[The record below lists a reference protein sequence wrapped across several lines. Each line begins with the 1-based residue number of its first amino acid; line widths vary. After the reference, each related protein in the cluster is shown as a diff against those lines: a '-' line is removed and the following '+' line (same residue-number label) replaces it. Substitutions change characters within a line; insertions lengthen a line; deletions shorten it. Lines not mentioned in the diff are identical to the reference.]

1 MAADQNIIEN
11 DYEEFNEELALA
23 NHRGTVCGTALNAI
37 LGAAYLLEFIKGAR
51 GIGYTLIVV
60 ALCAW
65 PVIASWIMYKKD
77 PDCPQAIMRI
87 LGIGFTAMYS
97 VFLFTAANDLVFTY
111 VMPMFLILMLFNKKS
126 FIMIIGVGAVVLNVI
141 AVIIDSVRNGG
152 FAEKSATYEIQVLLV
167 LMCVI
172 FFIVVNQ
179 TYDKFA
185 QMRAEHLD
193 AQKEKVST
201 LLTKVLG
208 ISGDITDGVG
218 NVHDKVG
225 ALRNSMENTLTAM
238 QEVSSGNN
246 ETAEAIQNQLIKTE
260 QIQNYIN
267 SVKEASD
274 AISAS
279 MDSTDAA
286 VREGRSHITE
296 LNNLTADSEKAGAD
310 VAGALESFQEY
321 TGQMNSITSMI
332 TSVASQTSLLSLNA
346 SIEAARAGEAGRGF
360 AVVAQEI
367 SNLANQTTN
376 ATDDIT
382 KLIANISEQLDV
394 MVETINKLIDSN
406 TRQAQTASDTA
417 VSFNTIADNVT
428 EISSQT
434 SAMAG
439 FVNQLDDANTEIV
452 NSIQTISAISEEVS
466 AHSQETYNSSEENQ
480 SILNEV
486 NTIVETLNSD
496 ADLLKD
502 ASNS

>member
-1 MAADQNIIEN
+1 MSADYNVEVLT
-11 DYEEFNEELALA
+11 EEFDEEQALA
-23 NHRGTVCGTALNAI
+23 NYRGTVCGTVLNAI
-37 LGAAYLLEFIKGAR
+37 LGAAYLLEFFKGAR
-51 GIGYTLIVV
+51 GGGYTLLVV
-60 ALCAW
+60 LLCAW
-65 PVIASWIMYKKD
+65 PIIASWIMYKRE
-77 PDCPQAIMRI
+77 PDCPNAIMRI
-87 LGIGFTAMYS
+87 LGVGFTAMYTM
-97 VFLFTAANDLVFTY
+97 FLFTASNDLVFTY
-111 VMPMFLILMLFNKKS
+111 VMPMLLILMLFNKKS
-126 FIMIIGVGAVVLNVI
+126 FIMIIGIGAVTENII

-152 FAEKSATYEIQVLLV
+152 FSAKSATYEIQVLLV
-167 LMCVI
+167 LLCVI

-179 TYDKFA
+179 TYDRFSL
-185 QMRAEHLD
+185 MRAEKLD
-193 AQKEKVST
+193 QEKDKVSN
-201 LLTKVLG
+201 LLNKVLG
-208 ISGDITDGVG
+208 ISGDITEGVG
-218 NVHDKVG
+218 DVHSKVG

-267 SVKEASD
+267 SVKDAS
-274 AISAS
+274 ATITAS

-286 VREGRSHITE
+286 VKEGRNHITE
-296 LNNLTADSEKAGAD
+296 LNNLTADSEKAGSE

-321 TGQMNSITSMI
+321 TGQMNSITNMI

-367 SNLANQTTN
+367 SNLANQTTS

-382 KLIANISEQLDV
+382 KLISNITDQLDI

-406 TRQAQTASDTA
+406 TRQAQTAADTA
-417 VSFNTIADNVT
+417 TSFNTIADNVN

-434 SAMAG
+434 SAMSKY
-439 FVNQLDDANTEIV
+439 VEQLDDANTEIV

-480 SILNEV
+480 NILNEV
-486 NTIVETLNSD
+486 NSIVESLNSD

>member
-1 MAADQNIIEN
+1 MSADYMEEEIMT
-11 DYEEFNEELALA
+11 EEFNEELAMA
-23 NHRGTVCGTALNAI
+23 NYRGTICATILNAI
-37 LGAAYLLEFIKGAR
+37 LCAAYVLEFFKGAR
-51 GIGYTLIVV
+51 GGLYTLLIV

-65 PVIASWIMYKKD
+65 PIIAAWVMYKKE
-77 PDCPQAIMRI
+77 PDGPNAIMRI
-87 LGIGFTAMYS
+87 LGVGFTAMYT
-97 VFLFTAANDLVFTY
+97 VFLFTAQNDLVFTY
-111 VMPMFLILMLFNKKS
+111 VMPMLLILMLFNKKS
-126 FIMIIGVGAVVLNVI
+126 FIMIIGVGAVLENVV
-141 AVIIDSVRNGG
+141 AVIVDSVRNGG
-152 FAEKSATYEIQVLLV
+152 FAAKSATYEIQVLLV
-167 LMCVI
+167 LMCVA
-172 FFIVVNQ
+172 FFIAVNQ

-185 QMRAEHLD
+185 QMRAEKLD
-193 AQKEKVST
+193 AEKNHVSS
-201 LLTKVLG
+201 LLSKVLG
-208 ISGDITDGVG
+208 ISGDITEGVVV
-218 NVHDKVG
+218 VHDKVG

-260 QIQNYIN
+260 EIQNYIN
-267 SVKEASD
+267 SVKDAS
-274 AISAS
+274 ASITAS

-286 VREGRSHITE
+286 VKEGRDHITE
-296 LNNLTADSEKAGAD
+296 LNALTADSEKAGSD

-367 SNLANQTTN
+367 SNLANQTTS

-394 MVETINKLIDSN
+394 MVSTINKLIESN
-406 TRQAQTASDTA
+406 ARQAQTASDTA

-428 EISSQT
+428 EIGTQT
-434 SAMAG
+434 NAMTRL
-439 FVNQLDDANTEIV
+439 VEQLDTANTEIV

-480 SILNEV
+480 NILNQV
-486 NTIVETLNSD
+486 NSIVESLNSD

>member
-1 MAADQNIIEN
+1 MSMEYNSTAPEI
-11 DYEEFNEELALA
+11 EEFDEEQALA
-23 NHRGTVCGTALNAI
+23 NYRGIICGTVLNAI
-37 LGAAYLLEFIKGAR
+37 LGAAYLLEFFKGAR
-51 GIGYTLIVV
+51 GGVYTLIIM
-60 ALCAW
+60 ALCIW
-65 PVIASWIMYKKD
+65 PIIASWTVYKKT
-77 PDCPQAIMRI
+77 PDCPIAIMRI
-87 LGIGFTAMYS
+87 LGVGFTFMYTT
-97 VFLFTAANDLVFTY
+97 FLFTSANDLVFTY
-111 VMPMFLILMLFNKKS
+111 VMPMLLILMLFNRKS
-126 FIMIIGVGAVVLNVI
+126 FIMIIGIGAVVENIL
-141 AVIIDSVRNGG
+141 AVIIDSIKHGS

-167 LMCVI
+167 LLCVI

-185 QMRAEHLD
+185 QMRAERLD
-193 AQKEKVST
+193 KEKNRVSE
-201 LLTKVLG
+201 LLSKVLG
-208 ISGDITDGVG
+208 ISGDITNGVVD
-218 NVHDKVG
+218 VHSKVG
-225 ALRNSMENTLTAM
+225 TLRDSMENTLTAM

-246 ETAEAIQNQLIKTE
+246 ETAEAIQNQLVKTE

-267 SVKEASD
+267 SVKAASD
-274 AISAS
+274 TITAS

-286 VREGRSHITE
+286 VREGREHITE
-296 LNNLTADSEKAGAD
+296 LNTLTADSEKAGAE

-382 KLIANISEQLDV
+382 KLIANISNQLDG
-394 MVETINKLIDSN
+394 MVEAINKLIESN
-406 TRQAQTASDTA
+406 ARQAQTASDTA
-417 VSFNTIADNVT
+417 ISFNTIADNVN
-428 EISSQT
+428 EISTQT

-439 FVNQLDDANTEIV
+439 YVDRLDDANTEIV

-480 SILNEV
+480 NILNEV
-486 NTIVETLNSD
+486 NNIVESLNSD